1 MICTRSSHS
10 DLNTYG
16 ITVFYMDRSNVKM
29 EKLIHY
35 IMRISENYV
44 KMQTQNIQSESN
56 LKCVSTIHTKQG
68 EKLN

>member
-1 MICTRSSHS
+1 MGLQYFIWI
-10 DLNTYG
+10 DQML
-16 ITVFYMDRSNVKM
+16 KWM

-68 EKLN
+68 EKLS